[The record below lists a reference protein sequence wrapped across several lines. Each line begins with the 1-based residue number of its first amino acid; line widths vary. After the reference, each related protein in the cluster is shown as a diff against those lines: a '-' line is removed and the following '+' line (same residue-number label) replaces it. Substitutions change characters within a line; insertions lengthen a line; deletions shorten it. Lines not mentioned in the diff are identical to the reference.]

1 MAPIDRVLPTLFPAL
16 QACTLSPY
24 YYIAVVCV
32 SYRLSQLKVKD
43 IL

>member
-24 YYIAVVCV
+24 YYVCV
-32 SYRLSQLKVKD
+32 SYRLSQLKVED